1 MLGKRMLVVLAVL
14 ALLLPLT
21 ASAEEAEGGF
31 DFGLT
36 LGIGADTFYIPA
48 LGENV
53 TYQKLT
59 VSPDIAFGKFGIGLE
74 LTLHYTFT
82 DQADVDSI
90 RAEGDWIPDPALD
103 QNYLD
108 VYLPKFK
115 YIRYGF
121 KGDPLYAKLGSIE
134 DGTLGNG
141 FIMNDYDNTLFLPEQ
156 RIFGLAFD
164 LDGALFGFPYLGLET
179 FVGNVARFDVIGA
192 RLYAR
197 PLAGTEVPLL
207 KNLQLGAT
215 FATDTDPGLHLAGHP
230 DLEPVYLYGAD
241 LRQPILARQA
251 ISLAAFT
258 DVAVLGNRNA
268 LGGMVGFGGR
278 IAGIILYG
286 AQIRILG
293 KNFVPVYFDSTY
305 DLFRADIDPDPA
317 VLSKHDI
324 ASGAVDLPA
333 YTGWLASLGFS
344 LFADLL
350 VFNLSLDG
358 PFSSGWDPDNYLDWP
373 HLYAEFLVG
382 KGLVRNLSLE
392 VSYDKRKLAAE
403 DGFFRDLFSF
413 DEAVIRGRLNYSI
426 GAAVLSLVYDLR
438 YDPVRNKWITHS
450 GIESA
455 IELF

>member
-1 MLGKRMLVVLAVL
+1 MLRKRMLVVLAVL
-14 ALLLPLT
+14 ALWLPL
-21 ASAEEAEGGF
+21 AISAQETEGGF

-36 LGIGADTFYIPA
+36 LGIGADTFFIDDTI
-48 LGENV
+48 GNV

-82 DQADVDSI
+82 DEAGVDPI
-90 RAEGDWIPDPALD
+90 RVKGDWIPDPALD

-141 FIMNDYDNTLFLPEQ
+141 FIMNNYDNTLFLPET

-164 LDGALFGFPYLGLET
+164 LDGALFNFPYLGLET

-197 PLAGTEVPLL
+197 PLAGTEISLL
-207 KNLQLGAT
+207 KDLQVGAT
-215 FATDTDPGLHLAGHP
+215 FAMDTDPGLHDPGHP
-230 DLEPVYLYGAD
+230 DYDSVYLYGAD
-241 LRQPILARQA
+241 LRQPILNSRA
-251 ISLAAFT
+251 ISLAVFS
-258 DVAVLGNRNA
+258 DVAVLGNQNSV
-268 LGGMVGFGGR
+268 GGMVGFGGR

-293 KNFVPVYFDSTY
+293 ENFVPVYFDSTY
-305 DLFRADIDPDPA
+305 DLFRADKYA
-317 VLSKHDI
+317 V
-324 ASGAVDLPA
+324 ASGATPVAA

-344 LFADLL
+344 LFGDLL
-350 VFNLSLDG
+350 MFNASLDG
-358 PFSSGWDPDNYLDWP
+358 PFQQSGTGNYLDWP
-373 HLYAEFLVG
+373 HFYAQFLLG
-382 KGLVRNLSLE
+382 KGLVPNVSLE
-392 VSYDKRKLAAE
+392 LSYDKRNLAADE
-403 DGFFRDLFSF
+403 GFFKDLFSF
-413 DEAVIRGRLNYSI
+413 AESVIQGRLNYSI
-426 GAAVLSLVYDLR
+426 GAAVLSLVYDIR
-438 YDPVRNKWITHS
+438 WDPVKGEWVTHS
-450 GIESA
+450 GIETA